1 MRIVTRL
8 LAISRAVQ
16 LRRQFREIEKA
27 LSALAPKDRRHLAA
41 LAMREFSLAAKSEYP
56 HLHGSEQLDKYQPW
70 GTGTQL
76 GIERVRSDNVQVHL
90 RGMALW
96 LIVVFHETKD
106 SPHEQQQQLH
116 RSVLRILRAV
126 KESLPASELHRL
138 MTEGARNA
146 A

>member
-8 LAISRAVQ
+8 IAISRAVQ
-16 LRRQFREIEKA
+16 LRRQFREVDKA
-27 LSALAPKDRRHLAA
+27 LSNLAPKDRRQLAA

-56 HLHGSEQLDKYQPW
+56 HLYGGTHVDKYQPW

-76 GIERVRSDNVQVHL
+76 GVERVRSDNVQVQL

-96 LIVVFHETKD
+96 LIVAFHETKD
-106 SPHEQQQQLH
+106 SPYEQQRQLH
-116 RSVLRILRAV
+116 RSVLRILRAI

-138 MTEGARNA
+138 MNEGARTA